1 MGAKYESLDI
11 AIRKLEHD
19 HEAHECARLMVN
31 SEPWITLRRTYD
43 DSVKML
49 KAPSREVYVAL
60 MEEKVVGFIVLV
72 MEGIFRGYI
81 QTVGVQPEHRNRGIG
96 SRLVKF
102 AEERI
107 FRETPNVFLCVS
119 SFNEKAQA
127 LYKRL
132 GYQVV
137 GELKDF
143 IVQGHSE
150 ILLRKTIAPLT
161 EFKVD
166 RSGHVGSSPNCS

>member
-1 MGAKYESLDI
+1 MSTDRSNPDI
-11 AIRKLEHD
+11 TIRRLEHD
-19 HEAHECARLMVN
+19 QEAQQCARLMAN

-43 DSVKML
+43 DSVKIL
-49 KAPSREVYVAL
+49 QAPSREVYVAL

-81 QTVGVQPEHRNRGIG
+81 QTVGVLPEYRKQGIG
-96 SRLVKF
+96 SKLIEF
-102 AEERI
+102 AEDRI
-107 FRETPNVFLCVS
+107 FRETPNVFMCVS
-119 SFNEKAQA
+119 SFNKRAQD

-132 GYQVV
+132 QYQVV

-143 IVQGHSE
+143 IVPGHSE

-166 RSGHVGSSPNCS
+166 RSGHAGANQIRS

>member
-1 MGAKYESLDI
+1 MSTDRANPDI
-11 AIRKLEHD
+11 TIRRLERD
-19 HEAHECARLMVN
+19 QEARQCARLMAN

-49 KAPSREVYVAL
+49 QTPSKEVYVAL

-81 QTVGVQPEHRNRGIG
+81 QTVGVLPEYRNRGIG
-96 SRLVKF
+96 SRLIEF
-102 AEERI
+102 AENRI
-107 FRETPNVFLCVS
+107 FRETPNVFMCVS
-119 SFNEKAQA
+119 SFNERAQA

-132 GYQVV
+132 QYQVV

-143 IVQGHSE
+143 IVPGHSE

-166 RSGHVGSSPNCS
+166 R